1 MIRTYTFRL
10 TQKSV
15 GLLACLLVVLI
26 VSAAPISRAAT
37 KVRPAGTPLK
47 GWAVVGKNE
56 WPAVGDALTV
66 SPVKA
71 AVVVRSKPDSASPGV
86 TLQAGQAVVGK
97 VVLLVVGHNE
107 NWWKVLVPARPN
119 GTVGWVRHEDVVT
132 QSITDRI
139 VIELSTNTLTYWS
152 KGAVVLT
159 EQVAT
164 GTGDTPTP
172 AGLFA
177 IKERVKQ
184 SDPDGFLGPVALGL
198 TGFSEVLYKYS
209 GGQGT
214 VAIHGT
220 SAPKKLGLNVSHG
233 CIRVRNEAILRIS
246 KSAPLGTPVEIV
258 NRLSELPTGRWTPPI
273 VPE

>member
-1 MIRTYTFRL
+1 MTRTHTFRL
-10 TQKSV
+10 TQKLV
-15 GLLACLLVVLI
+15 GLLVCPLVALI
-26 VSAAPISRAAT
+26 VSVAPISRAAT
-37 KVRPAGTPLK
+37 KVQPAGTPLK
-47 GWAVVGKNE
+47 GWSAVSRNE
-56 WPAVGDALTV
+56 WPRAGDALTLL
-66 SPVKA
+66 PKKTA
-71 AVVVRSKPDSASPGV
+71 LVVRSKPDSASPGV

-97 VVLLVVGHNE
+97 VVLLAVGRQE

-119 GTVGWVRHEDVVT
+119 GTVGWVKQEDVVA

-152 KGAVVLT
+152 NGAVVLT

-172 AGLFA
+172 VGLFA
-177 IKERVKQ
+177 LKERVKQ
-184 SDPDGFLGPVALGL
+184 TDPDGFLGPVALGL
-198 TGFSEVLYKYS
+198 TGFSEVLYTYN
-209 GGQGT
+209 GGQGS

-220 SAPKKLGLNVSHG
+220 SAPRKLGLNVSHG
-233 CIRVRNEAILRIS
+233 CIRVRNEAILKIS

-258 NRLSELPTGRWTPPI
+258 NRLSELPTERWTPPI